1 MSIERLKKIVLVGHK
16 NSMSCVA
23 ASVLSPDKDPNLK
36 REVIFEIGKPQLVT
50 KDEYEYLMSQKR
62 YVFRDYIEE

>member
-23 ASVLSPDKDPNLK
+23 ALVLSPDKDRNLK

-50 KDEYEYLMSQKR
+50 EDEYKYLMLQDR
-62 YVFRDYIEE
+62 YIFQDYIEE

>member
-1 MSIERLKKIVLVGHK
+1 MSIEQLKKIVLVSSK

-23 ASVLSPDKDPNLK
+23 ALVLSPDKDRNLK